1 MPNVIASPQLF
12 KTKTVFAAIETTY
25 GAAATIAGANWA
37 EARNVNITPFEAQ
50 VTDRGIVLPH
60 KGRKAGLAS
69 VPNVKL
75 SFDIALAPSGTA
87 GTAPKWSPMLR
98 GCGWAETIVAT
109 TSVTYNLVSANEEAL
124 TLVYFDADNKHTI
137 TGARGTV
144 SFKLSRGIPM
154 MSFSF
159 TGIYNAPVVASG
171 ANALPTI
178 VRTGWTDEQLVDSR
192 YTTGYINAGANVPL
206 AFSEFT
212 VDQANDVKYVDL
224 PGPQTTVVIADR
236 APTGSISFLGAPL
249 ATLDPFALVANN
261 TAFTAGVVHG
271 TGAGKVATLA
281 VKARATGVSVVEI
294 DSFKGY
300 QLALQPEPVLAAG
313 NDEITLTLT

>member
-1 MPNVIASPQLF
+1 MANVVTAPQLF
-12 KTKTVFAAIETTY
+12 KTKTIFAATESTY
-25 GAAATIAGANWA
+25 GAAAAIAGANWA
-37 EARNVNITPFEAQ
+37 EARNVSITPFDAQ
-50 VTDRGIVLPH
+50 VTDRGIVLPY

-75 SFDIALAPSGTA
+75 SFDIELAPSGTA
-87 GTAPKWSPMLR
+87 GTAPKWGTVLL
-98 GCGWAETIVAT
+98 GCGWAETVVAT
-109 TSVTYNLVSANEEAL
+109 TSVTYNLVSTNEASL

-154 MSFSF
+154 MSFNF
-159 TGIYNAPVVASG
+159 TGIYNAPVVATLT
-171 ANALPTI
+171 NAMPTI

-192 YTTGYINAGANVPL
+192 YTTGYINAGTNVPL

-212 VDQANDVKYVDL
+212 VDQANDIKYVDL

-236 APTGSISFLGAPL
+236 APTASISFLGAPL

-281 VKARATGVSVVEI
+281 VKARATGVSTVEI

-300 QLALQPEPVLAAG
+300 QLSLQPEPVLAAG